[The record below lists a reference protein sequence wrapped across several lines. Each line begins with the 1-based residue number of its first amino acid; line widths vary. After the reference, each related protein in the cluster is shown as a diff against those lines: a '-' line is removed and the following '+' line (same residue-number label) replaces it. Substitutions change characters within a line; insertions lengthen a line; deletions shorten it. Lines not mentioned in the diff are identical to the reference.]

1 MDARLFVLR
10 KRNVTS
16 NRHRCPDT
24 SIASIIA
31 SIDPLRTLRDRLAI
45 MQNSGGAVPRSC
57 PPVAAPRAGRAA
69 LNPAIGIVHRSA
81 GKDSNYILTD
91 FLVEDEFSIP
101 RRSREKSIARLARRQ

>member
-1 MDARLFVLR
+1 
-10 KRNVTS
+10 
-16 NRHRCPDT
+16 
-24 SIASIIA
+24 
-31 SIDPLRTLRDRLAI
+31 

-69 LNPAIGIVHRSA
+69 PNPAITVVHRSA